1 MDPATGG
8 VLISGLKALHDMVKT
23 NKDPAATMT
32 KLLEIQ
38 SEVFELMNENQELKA
53 ENAGLKGKLA
63 EKEHVEL
70 RTDGA
75 IWRKGERASGS
86 FAGFCPNC
94 HSDKGKLNKLAI
106 YIDEDSHYRICTICN
121 FRTDGPWE

>member
-8 VLISGLKALHDMVKT
+8 VLISGLKALHDMVKA
-23 NKDPAATMT
+23 NKDPGAAMA

-38 SEVFELMNENQELKA
+38 SEVFELMNENQKLRT
-53 ENAGLKGKLA
+53 ENTGLNAKLA
-63 EKEHVEL
+63 EKELIEL
-70 RTDGA
+70 RIDGA
-75 IWRKGERASGS
+75 VWRKGEKAVGS

-94 HSDKGKLNKLAI
+94 NSEKGKLNKLAI
-106 YIDEDSHYRICTICN
+106 FIDEDSHYRICTICN